1 MKRKGFRRFLT
12 VALISTMIGAIAGCG
27 NEGGK
32 ADATAEG
39 VTVKEEKTEAAA
51 NSEEKVEEQTVRTVV
66 FQTADSYA
74 PTAYLDQDGNPAG
87 FEVEVIEAVAEL
99 LPQYEFIIEAVPRE
113 SLDNNLLS
121 RKADV
126 IGFKM
131 TKAVSE
137 TENFTAGKEQYDT
150 IVERI
155 FILAE
160 NVDEYHDVA
169 DFAGKTV
176 YAFPD
181 EENREGFPLNVYN
194 AEHPDNPIHIE
205 YISDPAT
212 CVNDLVTGKAD
223 GFTRSQP
230 SVISYSERFGVEL
243 ETAKVGATQID
254 GIFYKYR
261 KDEDP
266 QLIADIDGALKTL
279 KENGTIDEIHGRLF
293 YGTPW
298 NFEGDISEWVE
309 EHPEYLKESEY

>member
-1 MKRKGFRRFLT
+1 MKRKRYLRIITAAIMT
-12 VALISTMIGAIAGCG
+12 VMLGLVSGCG
-27 NEGGK
+27 NGG
-32 ADATAEG
+32 AASDATAEG
-39 VTVKEEKTEAAA
+39 VTVKEEKTEEGTDGA
-51 NSEEKVEEQTVRTVV
+51 VEDKPVRTVV

-298 NFEGDISEWVE
+298 NFEGDISEWVH